1 MLNTKALLR
10 NFALAGALPLLVASS
25 AFAQYGSYP
34 GTYRTANR
42 GYANRTVEGTVS
54 SVAVA
59 RNGGEHV
66 RLTNGMDVVVP
77 PSITGMYQNRRYQAA
92 MLVPGDVVRLNV
104 YSREG
109 DGRDAQVRSMEILSR
124 YDNNYGR
131 NGNNGYGRNGNNG
144 YRNGYNDRVITGT
157 VVSYDRRNNLA
168 VIQTDNGRTFNV
180 DVNAYGRR
188 NAFRRGDRVNI
199 SGRMDR
205 GTFVADVVRIQ

>member
-1 MLNTKALLR
+1 MLNTKVLLR
-10 NFALAGALPLLVASS
+10 NIALAGALPLLVASS

-42 GYANRTVEGTVS
+42 GYANRTVEGTVA

-124 YDNNYGR
+124 YS
-131 NGNNGYGRNGNNG
+131 NNGYGRNGNNG
-144 YRNGYNDRVITGT
+144 YGNGNRNGYNDRLITGT
-157 VVSYDRRNNLA
+157 VVSYDRRSNLA
-168 VIQTDNGRTFNV
+168 VIQTDNGRTVNV
-180 DVNAYGRR
+180 NVNAYGGR

-205 GTFVADVVRIQ
+205 GTFVADGVRIQ

>member
-1 MLNTKALLR
+1 MFNAKLLAR
-10 NFALAGALPLLVASS
+10 TVALAGALPLLVAAS

-34 GTYRTANR
+34 GTYQAANR
-42 GYANRTVEGTVS
+42 GYANRTVEGTVAAVS
-54 SVAVA
+54 VA
-59 RNGGEHV
+59 RNGEHV

-77 PSITGMYQNRRYQAA
+77 NSITGNYQNRSYQAA

-124 YDNNYGR
+124 YSNNSY
-131 NGNNGYGRNGNNG
+131 GNNGYRNGNNG
-144 YRNGYNDRVITGT
+144 YRNGNNGYNDRMVAGT
-157 VVSYDRRNNLA
+157 VVSYDRRSNLA
-168 VIQTDNGRTFNV
+168 VIQTDNGRTVNV
-180 DVNAYGRR
+180 NVNAYGNR

-205 GTFVADVVRIQ
+205 GTFVADGVRVQ

>member
-1 MLNTKALLR
+1 MFNAKVIAR
-10 NFALAGALPLLVASS
+10 NIALAGALPLLVASS

-34 GTYRTANR
+34 GTYRAADR
-42 GYANRTVEGTVS
+42 GYANRTVEGTVA

-66 RLTNGMDVVVP
+66 RLTSGMDVVVP

-124 YDNNYGR
+124 YENNNYGR
-131 NGNNGYGRNGNNG
+131 NGNNNGYRNGNNG
-144 YRNGYNDRVITGT
+144 WNDRLVTGT
-157 VVSYDRRNNLA
+157 IVSYDRRSNLA
-168 VIQTDNGRTFNV
+168 VIQTDNGRTVNV
-180 DVNAYGRR
+180 NVNVYNGR

-205 GTFVADVVRIQ
+205 GTFVADGVRIQ

>member
-34 GTYRTANR
+34 GTYRAANR
-42 GYANRTVEGTVS
+42 GYANRVVEGTVA

-59 RNGGEHV
+59 RNGEHV

-77 PSITGMYQNRRYQAA
+77 NSITGMYQNRRYQAA
-92 MLVPGDVVRLNV
+92 MLLPGDVVRLNV

-124 YDNNYGR
+124 YDNGR
-131 NGNNGYGRNGNNG
+131 NGNG
-144 YRNGYNDRVITGT
+144 YRNGYNDRLVTGT
-157 VVSYDRRNNLA
+157 IVSFDRRSNLA
-168 VIQTDNGRTFNV
+168 VIQTDNGRTVNV
-180 DVNAYGRR
+180 NVTVYGGR

-205 GTFVADVVRIQ
+205 GTFVADGVRFQ

>member
-1 MLNTKALLR
+1 MFNAKVIAR
-10 NFALAGALPLLVASS
+10 NIALAGALPLLVASS

-42 GYANRTVEGTVS
+42 GYANRTVEGTVA

-66 RLTNGMDVVVP
+66 RLTSGMDVVVP

-124 YDNNYGR
+124 YENNNYGR
-131 NGNNGYGRNGNNG
+131 NGNNNGYSNGNNG
-144 YRNGYNDRVITGT
+144 WNDRLVTGT
-157 VVSYDRRNNLA
+157 IVSYDRRSNLA
-168 VIQTDNGRTFNV
+168 VIQTDNGRTVNV
-180 DVNAYGRR
+180 NVNAYGGR

-205 GTFVADVVRIQ
+205 GTFIADGVRIQ

>member
-34 GTYRTANR
+34 GTYRAANR
-42 GYANRTVEGTVS
+42 GYANRTVEGTVA

-59 RNGGEHV
+59 RNGEHV

-77 PSITGMYQNRRYQAA
+77 NSITGMYQNRRYQAA

-124 YDNNYGR
+124 YDNR
-131 NGNNGYGRNGNNG
+131 NGN
-144 YRNGYNDRVITGT
+144 YRNGYNDRLVSGT
-157 VVSYDRRNNLA
+157 IVSYDRRSNLA
-168 VIQTDNGRTFNV
+168 VVQTDNGRTINV
-180 DVNAYGRR
+180 NVNAYGGR

-205 GTFVADVVRIQ
+205 GTFIADGVRIQ

>member
-1 MLNTKALLR
+1 MLNTKVLLR

-34 GTYRTANR
+34 GTYRAANR
-42 GYANRTVEGTVS
+42 GYANRTVEGTVA

-77 PSITGMYQNRRYQAA
+77 ASITGMYQNRRYQAA

-131 NGNNGYGRNGNNG
+131 NGNNGYRNGNNG
-144 YRNGYNDRVITGT
+144 WNDRLITGT
-157 VVSYDRRNNLA
+157 VVSYDRRSNLA
-168 VIQTDNGRTFNV
+168 VIQTDNGRTVNV
-180 DVNAYGRR
+180 NVNAYGGR

-205 GTFVADVVRIQ
+205 GTFVADGVRIQ